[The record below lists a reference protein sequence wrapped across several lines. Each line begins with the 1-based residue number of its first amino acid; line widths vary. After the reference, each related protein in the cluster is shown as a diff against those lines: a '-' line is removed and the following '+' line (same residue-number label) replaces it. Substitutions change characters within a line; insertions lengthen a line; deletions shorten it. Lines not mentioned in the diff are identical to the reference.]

1 MLINLIIRI
10 LNIVVAVLG
19 LALVLRVVLPWLR
32 LSRNHPVMRFL
43 VSTTEPIVRPI
54 RRVLGN
60 GGVRW
65 TRGGAIDLSPIAAF
79 FVIWLA
85 QAVITRLLV
94 WIAAPPLWLLRP
106 GQNLERWL
114 VGVIGL
120 LVQLYSFL
128 LLARIL
134 LEWIRVPYSR
144 PVMRFLWDVTEPLLA
159 PIRQRL
165 PSFAGLDFSPIVA
178 VILLS
183 LVQSLLVSLIR
194 VLL

>member
-1 MLINLIIRI
+1 MLINLLIRV
-10 LNIVVAVLG
+10 LNIAVAVLG

-43 VSTTEPIVRPI
+43 VSATEPLVRPV

-65 TRGGAIDLSPIAAF
+65 TRGGAIDLAPIVAF
-79 FVIWLA
+79 FVLWLA
-85 QAVITRLLV
+85 QAVITRILV
-94 WIAAPPLWLLRP
+94 WIAAPPLWLFQP
-106 GQNLERWL
+106 QNLERWL
-114 VGVIGL
+114 VGLIGL

-128 LLARIL
+128 LLVRIL

-144 PVMRFLWDVTEPLLA
+144 PLMRFLWDVTEPLLA
-159 PIRQRL
+159 PIRRRL
-165 PSFAGLDFSPIVA
+165 PTFGGLDFSPIVA

-183 LVQSLLVSLIR
+183 LIQSLLVALIR
-194 VLL
+194 ALL